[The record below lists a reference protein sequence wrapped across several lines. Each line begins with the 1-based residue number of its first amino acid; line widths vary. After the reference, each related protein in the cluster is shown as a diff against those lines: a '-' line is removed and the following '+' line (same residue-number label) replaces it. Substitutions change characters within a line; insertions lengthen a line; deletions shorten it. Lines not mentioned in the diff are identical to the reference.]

1 MGYRGRKMP
10 KRMLINATEKE
21 ESRVAVVDERGLLE
35 NLIIESSARGQ
46 IKGNIY
52 KAVIVNVDPGL
63 EAAFIDYGSNRHGFL
78 PLSDV
83 QQKYYNSNK
92 EVPPQKAHEYLKK
105 GQEILVQAE
114 REEVMHKG
122 AVFTT
127 FLSLPGRFM
136 VVMPESTGGGISR
149 KIEDEND
156 RKTLKETIK
165 VLKNDDDNIAIII
178 RTAGVGHDDQS
189 LKDDYQDLVKEY
201 KNILQLFQKKKGP
214 GLIFEDLDMTIRC
227 LRDYFSKDIEEVYID
242 SFTVYKKAIEFFRRF
257 MPEHL
262 KCVKQYREKR
272 PLFARFNIESQ
283 IEQMFERM
291 SPLPSGGTICIDP
304 TEALISIDVNSGGAK
319 SEEGQ
324 EMLAFQTNVEA
335 AVEVARQLR
344 LRNLG
349 GLVVIDF
356 IDMANLKFRKIVER
370 VMQAAVKK
378 DKARIEISPIG
389 KFGLMEMS
397 RQRIKANFGS
407 ISKTPCLACEGK
419 GFHRAVPIA
428 ASSVLRKI
436 TDLALSAGPQ
446 GEVRVDAPANC
457 ANYLLNDKRHILQKI
472 ETENNISV
480 KININDNIHAGYE
493 TIIVNSRKSLEE
505 EEKRESIAKERKER
519 SSSKIGGDKYKK
531 PVKISWKIGN
541 GIIEANELPLSTQEI
556 LNEHFYDITNQKPP
570 VVEEAPA
577 FAPPP
582 TTGPINDS
590 SKFSRNKKFKKKIET
605 PEETFQPLA
614 ESFNSFEI
622 VSPIE
627 EVEAYETFSE
637 VVPTFDKP
645 DAAQNDKPEATAES
659 LVVEENIEAAKNI
672 PADVV
677 NEKMEVMFTN
687 IESENHNSLKGVV
700 DIKVE
705 PSKSDEPINE
715 NNFQSFEVI
724 EGSNALNSTQEI
736 KKPSQKPNI
745 EKEFKKPNR
754 VSSNSISE
762 DLQYLDITHTAKN
775 FGVGLIVA
783 QPNELIAND
792 ASAESELSQSERAT
806 SDEPFDSLDASDN
819 YEQSEEPDE
828 NSNQESAS
836 ENHENGFAKSNQPQD
851 QAFDNL
857 QQKDRRNA
865 GGRPFSRRRRRF
877 QKSRY
882 NGQRPPKN
890 SPN

>member
-1 MGYRGRKMP
+1 
-10 KRMLINATEKE
+10 MLINATEKE

-35 NLIIESSARGQ
+35 NLIIESSAKGQ

-63 EAAFIDYGSNRHGFL
+63 EAAFIDYGGNRHGFL

-83 QQKYYNSNK
+83 QQKYYNSPK
-92 EVPPQKAHEYLKK
+92 EISPQKAHEYLKK

-149 KIEDEND
+149 KIEDEAE

-227 LRDYFSKDIEEVYID
+227 LRDYFSKDIEEVHID

-262 KCVKQYREKR
+262 KCVKQYRDKR
-272 PLFARFNIESQ
+272 PLFARFNVESQ

-356 IDMANLKFRKIVER
+356 IDMSNLKFRKIVER

-378 DKARIEISPIG
+378 DKARIEINPIG

-419 GFHRAVPIA
+419 GFHRAIPIA

-457 ANYLLNDKRHILQKI
+457 ANYLLNEKRYVLQKI
-472 ETENNISV
+472 ETENNISI
-480 KININDNIHAGYE
+480 KININDSIHAGYE
-493 TIIVNSRKSLEE
+493 TIIVNNRKSLDE
-505 EEKRESIAKERKER
+505 EEKRDSIAKERRER
-519 SSSKIGGDKYKK
+519 SNSKIGGDKYKK
-531 PVKISWKIGN
+531 PIKISWKIGN
-541 GIIEANELPLSTQEI
+541 GIIEANELPISTQEI

-570 VVEEAPA
+570 VTEEAPTVTA
-577 FAPPP
+577 TLA
-582 TTGPINDS
+582 TNNNNNENS
-590 SKFSRNKKFKKKIET
+590 RFSRNKKFKKKFE
-605 PEETFQPLA
+605 PLEETFKPLPEA
-614 ESFNSFEI
+614 FTSFDLVIPLEEIES
-622 VSPIE
+622 
-627 EVEAYETFSE
+627 YETFSE
-637 VVPTFDKP
+637 VVTIPEKQEEP
-645 DAAQNDKPEATAES
+645 QEEKADAVVEA
-659 LVVEENIEAAKNI
+659 LIVEENLQAAAIPSELANEKVEVIFSNIEA
-672 PADVV
+672 
-677 NEKMEVMFTN
+677 
-687 IESENHNSLKGVV
+687 ENQNSIKGIV

-705 PSKSDEPINE
+705 PSKSNTQTNSEK
-715 NNFQSFEVI
+715 FKSFEVNEI
-724 EGSNALNSTQEI
+724 TNKTKEAPEARIPNQKLGNEKDSKKITRSNITN
-736 KKPSQKPNI
+736 
-745 EKEFKKPNR
+745 
-754 VSSNSISE
+754 ISE
-762 DLQYLDITHTAKN
+762 DVQYLDIARTSKN
-775 FGVGLIVA
+775 FGLGLTIT
-783 QPNELIAND
+783 QPIEESYSD
-792 ASAESELSQSERAT
+792 ASQTQSKEEFNENSSVDFDSFNGQTEEEDFDTENSENTT
-806 SDEPFDSLDASDN
+806 SDDTINN
-819 YEQSEEPDE
+819 YS
-828 NSNQESAS
+828 
-836 ENHENGFAKSNQPQD
+836 KSTHPQD
-851 QAFDNL
+851 QNQDFDGSNHN
-857 QQKDRRNA
+857 KDRRNI

-877 QKSRY
+877 QKAKF
-882 NGQRPPKN
+882 NGPRPPKN
-890 SPN
+890 NP